1 MSGGNTNT
9 SIFWVILKLAPII
22 DTLII
27 NSKRIF
33 VKSPLCFFAY
43 SEKMGFKENLKTELS
58 YSGMLVKELAE
69 LSGINKHTIDNY
81 LNVKSRIPSAENA
94 VRIARVLGVSVEY
107 LVTGT
112 DEYGRARRK
121 ANDGESRGELC

>member
-1 MSGGNTNT
+1 
-9 SIFWVILKLAPII
+9 
-22 DTLII
+22 
-27 NSKRIF
+27 
-33 VKSPLCFFAY
+33 
-43 SEKMGFKENLKTELS
+43 MGFKENLKTELS

-112 DEYGRARRK
+112 DEYGRVRRV
-121 ANDGESRGELC
+121 ANDGESRGELCQEARTVARIVSELEVKNRKVVLAVAKTLKTGERMEHQKGA